1 MSYFSNKGTQL
12 YYEIH
17 GEGEPLLIIPGGGA
31 DGRYYLPIVEILK
44 NSFRVILPDPRGCGR
59 SKKGSQSYTFDLLAS
74 DIVALLNHLKIET
87 SHVIG
92 HSMGGM
98 VAQEMVARAPE
109 RVKQLV
115 LYGTGATGVLPGRF
129 ETIETSKRRAL
140 ADGPQVTARRIAATW
155 VLEREKADGYQ
166 DCARI
171 AERCRLAAML
181 NGLDA
186 MEHWSGVE
194 QLAEIGIRTL
204 VLWGD
209 CERTYNWSQTE
220 QLWQSIARA
229 NLSVMP
235 GCAHAVHLEKPG
247 LFNSVLGD
255 FLQSDGA

>member
-1 MSYFSNKGTQL
+1 MNPVVFV
-12 YYEIH
+12 H
-17 GEGEPLLIIPGGGA
+17 GFMGGSRQWQGQANFASGARAICLDLPGYGENADCAALDSIGGYAEWMLGELEARGA
-31 DGRYYLPIVEILK
+31 RRFNLV
-44 NSFRVILPDPRGCGR
+44 
-59 SKKGSQSYTFDLLAS
+59 
-74 DIVALLNHLKIET
+74 
-87 SHVIG
+87 G

-155 VLEREKADGYQ
+155 FLEREKADGYQ

-209 CERTYNWSQTE
+209 CDRTYNWSQTE

-255 FLQSDGA
+255 FLQYDGT